1 MRKTKRFSITLPLFF
16 AAASQLPNVHEVYCK
31 IQGKMFA
38 DSPRQLFTDKR
49 DGFFSSSCPLSSLE
63 HSSHDR
69 SILLPNPL
77 CFHSESLQKATLKIK
92 KKKSKQTTT
101 DVAKISERSKNRLTN
116 KQKKENNKK
125 TPTTLCL
132 YKLFFKAN
140 VEIDA

>member
-92 KKKSKQTTT
+92 KKKKSKQTTT

-125 TPTTLCL
+125 KPHNLML
-132 YKLFFKAN
+132 
-140 VEIDA
+140 I